1 MAFGYLYLIS
11 TATNAPLK
19 LIREAEEAGRDV
31 FPNMSEADRQ
41 TVKRYKGELLFM
53 RAVGYWYLARTWA
66 PPYNPGGDN
75 SGKYFVLRRDYVN
88 GAEDIKNG
96 TLGSVEEVYAS
107 IVQDLKDAIEVLPT
121 SYVTSE
127 LSQRSR
133 VNKYAAQAMLGR
145 IYFYM
150 GKYAE
155 AKKQIDDVIKSGM
168 YNLNDEPLS
177 AFDKIA
183 GEGSSGEIIWEIAL
197 SSTSSRFDRN
207 PTIFSKNNYTANG
220 GRGTRWNHCAWACF
234 TLSYAAAKQIGWM
247 NDDLSVGPTA
257 ANDKRYK
264 QTYIRLEEYKANPWN
279 VTTNP
284 VEYWAHQNTYET
296 RYSPIT
302 KPHIWQDKHF
312 RALTSGRRSN
322 RPMLRLA
329 EMYLTRATLRL
340 KEGDKAG
347 AAEDLNVVRKRAGLG
362 DISASAITELD
373 IENER
378 IKELAGEHAD
388 RLLYLIAMR
397 KPIGIGDRDPSKYA
411 PIQPPYSDYY
421 WQIPMLE
428 QQQNSA
434 YSKK

>member
-1 MAFGYLYLIS
+1 MKKIMKHIIALSLVVLIVSCDNNGFFELERPNQFPWTTVQELELAVRQPYLLLMGSAWGSPVGALGLRGFAESDICQYLEGITGASYYYEYYTRQWKNTVLSGEKELEMAFGYLYLIS

-150 GKYAE
+150 GKYVE
-155 AKKQIDDVIKSGM
+155 VKK
-168 YNLNDEPLS
+168 
-177 AFDKIA
+177 
-183 GEGSSGEIIWEIAL
+183 
-197 SSTSSRFDRN
+197 
-207 PTIFSKNNYTANG
+207 
-220 GRGTRWNHCAWACF
+220 
-234 TLSYAAAKQIGWM
+234 
-247 NDDLSVGPTA
+247 
-257 ANDKRYK
+257 
-264 QTYIRLEEYKANPWN
+264 
-279 VTTNP
+279 
-284 VEYWAHQNTYET
+284 
-296 RYSPIT
+296 
-302 KPHIWQDKHF
+302 
-312 RALTSGRRSN
+312 
-322 RPMLRLA
+322 
-329 EMYLTRATLRL
+329 
-340 KEGDKAG
+340 
-347 AAEDLNVVRKRAGLG
+347 
-362 DISASAITELD
+362 
-373 IENER
+373 
-378 IKELAGEHAD
+378 
-388 RLLYLIAMR
+388 
-397 KPIGIGDRDPSKYA
+397 
-411 PIQPPYSDYY
+411 
-421 WQIPMLE
+421 
-428 QQQNSA
+428 
-434 YSKK
+434 